1 MFFKSSIVSVLEMWC
16 LAFSDLLATHS
27 SLVDLAHLWIVRAFR
42 GHLSY
47 DTCASAQRLKAAY
60 AGQG

>member
-1 MFFKSSIVSVLEMWC
+1 MLEMWC